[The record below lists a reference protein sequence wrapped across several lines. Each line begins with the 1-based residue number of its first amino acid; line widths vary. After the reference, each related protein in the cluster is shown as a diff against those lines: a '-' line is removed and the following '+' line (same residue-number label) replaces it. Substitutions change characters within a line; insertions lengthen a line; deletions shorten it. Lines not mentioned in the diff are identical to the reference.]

1 MEELINRLKEV
12 LADTFAFYLKLHFF
26 HWNVEGPN
34 FPQYHELFGDLYQEV
49 WGSVDSIAEHIRSV
63 GGYAPGSLSRYS
75 DLTSIED
82 QVSLI
87 SADQMLSTA
96 LIDNAKVIA
105 TLTMAYKSAEAVS
118 EVGLANFLQDR
129 IDIHKKHGWMLRAT
143 GKIGL
148 PVISTNEALD
158 PVGKEDKDVNNDG
171 KVDGSDDYISNRR
184 KAISNA
190 IKGLKK

>member
-12 LADTFAFYLKLHFF
+12 LADTFVFYLKLHFF

-82 QVSLI
+82 QVTLI
-87 SADQMLSTA
+87 NADQMITTA
-96 LIDNAKVIA
+96 LMDNAKVIA

-118 EVGLANFLQDR
+118 EIGLANFLQDR

-143 GKIGL
+143 
-148 PVISTNEALD
+148 S
-158 PVGKEDKDVNNDG
+158 
-171 KVDGSDDYISNRR
+171 KV
-184 KAISNA
+184 
-190 IKGLKK
+190 